1 MKELSEILPKNDL
14 DKILMRLGLREICEV
29 PAMENGFDDHVGTL
43 NGHTPE
49 LGNIFYNK
57 LFLYFNLFNYRK

>member
-43 NGHTPE
+43 NGHKTPE
-49 LGNIFYNK
+49 LG
-57 LFLYFNLFNYRK
+57 LFGKYFFKNFKFNF

>member
-49 LGNIFYNK
+49 LGKIFY
-57 LFLYFNLFNYRK
+57 

>member
-29 PAMENGFDDHVGTL
+29 PAMENGFDDHVGSL
-43 NGHTPE
+43 NGHKTPE
-49 LGNIFYNK
+49 MGKK
-57 LFLYFNLFNYRK
+57 LNLF